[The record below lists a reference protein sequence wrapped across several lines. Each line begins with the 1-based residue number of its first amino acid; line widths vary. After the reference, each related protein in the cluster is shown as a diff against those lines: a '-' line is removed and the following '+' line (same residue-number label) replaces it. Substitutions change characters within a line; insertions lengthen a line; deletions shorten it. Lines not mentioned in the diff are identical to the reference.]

1 MFEDFRKQID
11 DASFKDEDEQEEPQL
26 ERTHQE
32 HHFIG
37 ITPPQRFI
45 VAILLLMMTFI
56 LGVLFLLVTAKI
68 VPPFL
73 G

>member
-11 DASFKDEDEQEEPQL
+11 DASFKDEEQQEEPL
-26 ERTHQE
+26 AGTASHER
-32 HHFIG
+32 HFLG
-37 ITPPQRFI
+37 MTPPQRFI
-45 VAILLLMMTFI
+45 VAILLLMMTI
-56 LGVLFLLVTAKI
+56 VLGLLFLLVTSKI